1 MAKIM
6 IVDDSLFM
14 RNHLSKLLARNGY
27 EIILAENGEQAVVI
41 YRQSSPD
48 AVLMDI
54 TMPRKDG
61 LQALTE
67 IREFDGRAKVIMLT
81 ALDQELAATRAIHVG
96 AKDFLVKPVP
106 PSRLLTALQR
116 ILRKVVLTGMGSDG
130 TSGAR
135 RIKAAGGRVIA
146 QDQATSAVYGMP
158 RSVVEAG
165 LADLV
170 VPLPEMASTL
180 LELIE

>member
-14 RNHLSKLLARNGY
+14 RNHLSKLLTKNGY
-27 EIILAENGEQAVVI
+27 EIILAENGEQAVII
-41 YRQSSPD
+41 YRQTSPD

-67 IREFDGRAKVIMLT
+67 IREFDATAKVIMLT

-106 PSRLLTALQR
+106 PSRLLTVLQKALR
-116 ILRKVVLTGMGSDG
+116 
-130 TSGAR
+130 
-135 RIKAAGGRVIA
+135 
-146 QDQATSAVYGMP
+146 
-158 RSVVEAG
+158 
-165 LADLV
+165 
-170 VPLPEMASTL
+170 
-180 LELIE
+180 

>member
-14 RNHLSKLLARNGY
+14 RNHLAKLLTRNGY
-27 EIILAENGEQAVVI
+27 DTVLAENGEQAVLN
-41 YRQSSPD
+41 YRQFSPD

-67 IREFDGRAKVIMLT
+67 IRELDPRAKVIMLT
-81 ALDQELAATRAIHVG
+81 ALDQELAATRAIHIG

-106 PSRLLTALQR
+106 PSQLIVTLQN
-116 ILRKVVLTGMGSDG
+116 VLS
-130 TSGAR
+130 
-135 RIKAAGGRVIA
+135 
-146 QDQATSAVYGMP
+146 
-158 RSVVEAG
+158 
-165 LADLV
+165 
-170 VPLPEMASTL
+170 
-180 LELIE
+180 